1 MDLRQMDMD
10 ETKKIFDELKALM
23 GKTDAES
30 AARRDELALWVNA
43 HKDDPGV
50 RDAYSGFMAEGLAGI
65 EADVARL
72 RSQIDGK
79 YELLPIAYI
88 ARKYFGKSRSW
99 LYQRINGNS
108 VRGKVYSLNDEQKA
122 VFNGAVQDIA
132 KAIGSVRLS

>member
-1 MDLRQMDMD
+1 M
-10 ETKKIFDELKALM
+10 ENIGNAFEELKALM
-23 GKTDAES
+23 GKADAQS
-30 AARRDELALWVNA
+30 AARRDELALWINA
-43 HKDDPGV
+43 HKDEPGV
-50 RDAYSGFMAEGLAGI
+50 REAYAAFMSEGLAGI